1 MKQQYKSGAVA
12 AAPPVPAAPSV
23 GNPTEGDVAN
33 GVAATVIGAHPFYQ
47 LFKELE
53 AVIADGGLAPDAE
66 VLTQVRDA
74 LRAKYVAKDDAAQGG
89 VTGATDARAAAYTVA
104 AADDGKTIEVNANAA
119 PRTITLPDL
128 DGDADG
134 FTVTVMKVDSSANQ
148 VVVDGHGADTI
159 NGAATLELKDQY
171 EAAILKWTG
180 TAWLAIG
187 GASTSWLRNFF
198 PPRPA
203 APTGAVSDPFGIRWN
218 WADPGGATIDHEVQ
232 MRKQGEAW
240 PMEAAVGLANPARR
254 FGGVTFGETYEARAR
269 ARGAGGAS
277 NWGPA
282 GSFVAA
288 AGSGRIY
295 ALVTPNQAALRVFD
309 LAGNRQKSL

>member
-12 AAPPVPAAPSV
+12 AAPAEPAAPSV
-23 GNPTEGDVAN
+23 GNPTEGDIVN
-33 GVAATVIGAHPFYQ
+33 SEPATVVGAYAFYQ

-53 AVIADGGLAPDAE
+53 AVIEDGNLQPDAS

-74 LRAKYVAKDDAAQGG
+74 LRAKYVAKDDAASGG
-89 VTGATDARAAAYTVA
+89 VTGLTKSRAANYAVVA
-104 AADDGKTIEVNANAA
+104 GDDGKTVRMNVNAA
-119 PRTITLPDL
+119 PRTVTLPDL
-128 DGDADG
+128 GAGDDG
-134 FTVTVMKVDSSANQ
+134 FTVTVMKTDASANQ

-171 EAAILKWTG
+171 EAVILKWTG

-240 PMEAAVGLANPARR
+240 PMEAAVGLANPAHR

-282 GSFVAA
+282 GVLW
-288 AGSGRIY
+288 RR
-295 ALVTPNQAALRVFD
+295 QDRVEYM
-309 LAGNRQKSL
+309 RW